1 VTAQDHTRYEEDV
14 GAYLLGA
21 LSDLERQAFEG
32 HLAGCSRC
40 QEEVELLRPAADA
53 LPRSVTPLAAPPTLK
68 RSLMEVVAAEARE
81 RSGVPARASLRERLR
96 ELVPELPRLRPA
108 VAAGAAAFLLAV
120 GIAGGI
126 GVSKLVSG
134 DETRTLSASV
144 DHSRMPMA
152 SARLVLPDKGSD
164 GGILRVHG
172 LPSLG
177 SNRTYQ
183 AWVQQDGE
191 VIPGPVFGVRRDGS
205 GAAAIPDDL
214 DHADRVMVTRE
225 PRGGARAPS
234 ERPILTVTL

>member
-1 VTAQDHTRYEEDV
+1 MSGQDHSRYEQDV

-40 QEEVELLRPAADA
+40 QEDVELLRPAAEA
-53 LPRSVTPLAAPPTLK
+53 LPRSVTPLAPPPTLK
-68 RSLMEVVAAEARE
+68 RSLMEVVEGEARE
-81 RSGVPARASLRERLR
+81 RSGAQPRTSLGERLR
-96 ELVPELPRLRPA
+96 QLVPELPRLRPA
-108 VAAGAAAFLLAV
+108 MAWGAAAFILAV
-120 GIAGGI
+120 GIAGGF
-126 GVSKLVSG
+126 GVSRLVSG
-134 DETRTLSASV
+134 GETRTVSASV
-144 DHSRMPMA
+144 DHSRVPMA
-152 SARLVLPDKGSD
+152 TARLVLPDKGND
-164 GGILRVHG
+164 GGILHVHG

-177 SNRTYQ
+177 SDRTYQ

-214 DHADRVMVTRE
+214 DNANRVMVTRE

-234 ERPILTVTL
+234 EKPILTVTL